1 MLRVK
6 LANGIAHIGGND
18 SGIYGRSPD
27 VRVRFV
33 LMSCMAMMRVR
44 STGMRTVNTYTLE
57 LDENLNVGIVFLSLI
72 YNSHLETDISDEEI
86 RLALFEVH
94 QVIHA
99 WLVGLWVAALR

>member
-1 MLRVK
+1 
-6 LANGIAHIGGND
+6 
-18 SGIYGRSPD
+18 
-27 VRVRFV
+27 
-33 LMSCMAMMRVR
+33 MSCMAVERMRC
-44 STGMRTVNTYTLE
+44 TGMRTIDYVDILAIV
-57 LDENLNVGIVFLSLI
+57 ENLNVGIVFLSLI